1 MIRSFDELIAK
12 VKKLPSKEVVIPGAH
27 TSSAVEAA
35 IMAKKEEIADFLLIG
50 NVAVIKEYIKQIDA
64 SMIDQ
69 FDYLEAA
76 DDEACVREGVAAV
89 REGKADL
96 ILKGKTATSTL
107 MKGVLNKES
116 GLNLGHMMSDVFIYE
131 TSERLILMSDGGIV
145 LNPGVKEKLGLID
158 NAVKVAHALENEE
171 PAVAMLAA
179 VEVVN
184 PKMQATLDAAEI
196 AEMSRKGEIK
206 NCIVDGP
213 FALDMA
219 ISEEAARI
227 KGVESPVAGKADILI
242 MPNIESGNVLGKS
255 ITYYGKMRVGHVVM
269 GSKVPVLVTSRADD
283 AMTKL
288 LSIAL
293 GIICTWDK

>member
-1 MIRSFDELIAK
+1 
-12 VKKLPSKEVVIPGAH
+12 
-27 TSSAVEAA
+27 
-35 IMAKKEEIADFLLIG
+35 
-50 NVAVIKEYIKQIDA
+50 
-64 SMIDQ
+64 
-69 FDYLEAA
+69 
-76 DDEACVREGVAAV
+76 
-89 REGKADL
+89 
-96 ILKGKTATSTL
+96 
-107 MKGVLNKES
+107 
-116 GLNLGHMMSDVFIYE
+116 MSDVFIYE